1 MLRQRAER
9 AIAARR
15 EREEARAQLV
25 SETREAEKLRFQLE
39 FMSSGKT
46 QNVSREKEQEAKKK
60 REVILNQRRC
70 RLRALLDSEEQEN
83 ATRIAADVETPAQ
96 RIQRIQERAE
106 KLKADREAE
115 RLSFVEEKLKEK
127 WKRDTDELRTQDKKI
142 WQLETVGVLQH
153 QIQEK
158 KKEKEMERNENEVFE
173 NLWKR
178 DYMNKIQREAN
189 EAREKALRYQAVKQV
204 LDDQV
209 KMKQDRG
216 ETGPAP
222 EATGLLWEDMERRKF
237 KEKFKSHASTV
248 DEAEK
253 RRSELQTQKQIE
265 EEENNR
271 IVEELIA
278 KERARVESE
287 LKLRAATAESMRKFI
302 VESRLHAERKK
313 ASEREVERIQ
323 AEESEKQW
331 AVRLGKWQL
340 EEEARAN
347 LMRSVYADREN
358 QINEKLGRISQMK
371 TEYEEEVKRI
381 DLEISQ
387 DRQWTR
393 NKQLAEKK
401 RNEDYKK
408 ALLDQIR
415 EKERER
421 ESDNLALQQ
430 DMLREREQ
438 ADILSRQI
446 EAEKEKQRALIESLR
461 RTVV

>member
-60 REVILNQRRC
+60 REELLNQRRC
-70 RLRALLDSEEQEN
+70 RLRALLDSEEQEY
-83 ATRIAADVETPAQ
+83 ASRIAEEVETPAE
-96 RIQRIQERAE
+96 RIQRIKERAE

-127 WKRDTDELRTQDKKI
+127 WRRDTDELRTQNKKI
-142 WQLETVGVLQH
+142 WQLETVAVLQH

-158 KKEKEMERNENEVFE
+158 KKGKEIERNENELFE
-173 NLWKR
+173 NLWKS
-178 DYMNKIQREAN
+178 DYMNKLQREAN

-209 KMKQDRG
+209 RIKQDRG
-216 ETGPAP
+216 ETGPVP
-222 EATGLLWEDMERRKF
+222 EATGLLWEDTERKKF
-237 KEKFKSHASTV
+237 KEKFKSHAPTV

-265 EEENNR
+265 QEENNR
-271 IVEELIA
+271 IVQELIA

-302 VESRLHAERKK
+302 AESRLHAERKK
-313 ASEREVERIQ
+313 ATELEVERIQ

-358 QINEKLGRISQMK
+358 QINEKLSRISQMK

-381 DLEISQ
+381 EFEISQ
-387 DRQWTR
+387 DRQWTQ
-393 NKQLAEKK
+393 NKQLVTKK
-401 RNEDYKK
+401 RNEEYKK
-408 ALLDQIR
+408 ALLDQIGK
-415 EKERER
+415 KERER
-421 ESDNLALQQ
+421 ESDHLALQQ

-438 ADILSRQI
+438 ADILTRQI
-446 EAEKEKQRALIESLR
+446 EAEKQKQRALIESLR